1 MILKSPQMKEDLL
14 RFFYKRQICRKLV
27 CKNVD
32 ILYCFIWQSID
43 ITNQV
48 FLRIRLL
55 MRYFQTHIHV
65 IPSSVFNSNCISNI
79 SGIKLIV
86 DIYDKATVTMSNTV
100 TGFIEHFIVLKIKS
114 RRRIINIKPTLIQ
127 TDNGNRICCIDSMNQ
142 RFKLIKFG
150 ENILDI

>member
-1 MILKSPQMKEDLL
+1 MKEDLL
-14 RFFYKRQICRKLV
+14 RFFYTRQICRKLV

-32 ILYCFIWQSID
+32 ILYYFIWQSID

-55 MRYFQTHIHV
+55 MRYFQTHI

-79 SGIKLIV
+79 SGIKLFV

-100 TGFIEHFIVLKIKS
+100 TGFIEHFIVLKIKA
-114 RRRIINIKPTLIQ
+114 RRRIINIKPLA
-127 TDNGNRICCIDSMNQ
+127 CH
-142 RFKLIKFG
+142 
-150 ENILDI
+150 